1 MIIKQLRTSLAALAL
16 ACALA
21 GCGAAEV
28 QQGISD
34 AATAV
39 TETLSQAS
47 VDQLI
52 GQLPSIEQAIDAGN
66 TEQARAAFNTLLQA
80 WDALKAAAQQVAPEA
95 AAGIQSA
102 MDSVKQTLIDTPTPN
117 ADDVRGALAE
127 LERQF
132 QALSAAVR

>member
-1 MIIKQLRTSLAALAL
+1 MIKQLRAGLAALAL
-16 ACALA
+16 AGALA

-66 TEQARAAFNTLLQA
+66 TEQARAAFAVLAQA
-80 WDALKAAAQQVAPEA
+80 WDTLKIAAQQIAPEA

-102 MDSVKQTLIDTPTPN
+102 MDGLKQALIDAPTPS
-117 ADDVRGALAE
+117 ADEVRAALAE

-132 QALSAAVR
+132 QALRVSVR